1 VSDHPPRA
9 TWRSIREAGDKARRA
24 SEAGAI
30 LRALTRARWSLAGA
44 ARSLEVDVE
53 TLTRYLRRRHPELLE
68 TRRRMADRERC

>member
-1 VSDHPPRA
+1 MPDPSRS
-9 TWRSIREAGDKARRA
+9 TWRSIRAGGDAARRV

-30 LRALTRARWSLAGA
+30 LRALTRSRWSLAAA

-68 TRRRMADRERC
+68 TRRRMVER